1 MSRIT
6 TTVVTLLLTTA
17 AFGQAKDD
25 AGDGKKLD
33 KQTMEIKDYLPEIHG
48 TIRGKYEYQ
57 TETGESRFEVRNARF
72 SVSGNVH
79 PLVAYKAEI
88 DLSDEGSIKM
98 LDAYARVFPVKD
110 LNFTIGQ
117 MRVPFTI
124 DAHRSPHQQYFA
136 NRSFIAKQVGNV
148 RDVGLTSAYTHKGD
162 FPFILE
168 GGLFNGSG
176 LTNQKEWHKTL
187 NYSIKAQLLP
197 GKNWN
202 VTLSTQMIKPED
214 VRINMYDA
222 GIYYQNNRFHIEAEY
237 LYKMYGH
244 NAFKDVHAVN
254 VTDNQSSV
262 MRLGSL
268 AMCKVLKDAGM
279 NPIFQLACRDRNRI
293 ALESDLLSAAMFGI
307 DNILCLTGD
316 HTKMGDH
323 PQAKPVFDLDSVS
336 LLHTVKLLESGVDLG
351 GNQLVGEPPKFSK
364 GAVVS
369 PCSDSVDAQLAKM
382 ERKVAA
388 GADYF
393 QTQAVFEPEKFIKFM
408 EKAKQ
413 FGKPVQVGIIIPK
426 SAGMAKFMNNNVA
439 GIHVP
444 DEMIEEL
451 KADKEKTKAGITGVE
466 IAARIIKECKPYCQ
480 GVHIMALGWESKIPD
495 LLKLAEI

>member
-1 MSRIT
+1 MKMKELFDRGEF
-6 TTVVTLLLTTA
+6 VVSAEVGPPKGIHVDELVEE
-17 AFGQAKDD
+17 AK
-25 AGDGKKLD
+25 
-33 KQTMEIKDYLPEIHG
+33 TYL
-48 TIRGKYEYQ
+48 
-57 TETGESRFEVRNARF
+57 
-72 SVSGNVH
+72 
-79 PLVAYKAEI
+79 
-88 DLSDEGSIKM
+88 
-98 LDAYARVFPVKD
+98 
-110 LNFTIGQ
+110 
-117 MRVPFTI
+117 
-124 DAHRSPHQQYFA
+124 
-136 NRSFIAKQVGNV
+136 
-148 RDVGLTSAYTHKGD
+148 
-162 FPFILE
+162 
-168 GGLFNGSG
+168 
-176 LTNQKEWHKTL
+176 
-187 NYSIKAQLLP
+187 
-197 GKNWN
+197 
-202 VTLSTQMIKPED
+202 
-214 VRINMYDA
+214 
-222 GIYYQNNRFHIEAEY
+222 
-237 LYKMYGH
+237 
-244 NAFKDVHAVN
+244 KDVHAVN

-293 ALESDLLSAAMFGI
+293 ALESDLLSAAMLGI

-351 GNQLVGEPPKFSK
+351 GNELVGEPPKFSK

-388 GADYF
+388 GAEYF

-444 DEMIEEL
+444 DEMLEEL
-451 KADKEKTKAGITGVE
+451 KADKEKTKQWSSYFKEMGFFVVSLDARTKNSMKSITDIVMEACKEKIERDRKRGIKNRPVRAMVVGIPNVGKSTFINSYAGKACAKTGNKPGVTKGKQWIRLSKSVE
-466 IAARIIKECKPYCQ
+466 LLDTPGILWPKFEDQ
-480 GVHIMALGWESKIPD
+480 SVG
-495 LLKLAEI
+495 LKLALIGSIKDEILNVDELAVELIKFLISSYPGLLSERYDVNESGDITDIIIEIAKNRKCVSKGAEVDYSKAAALVIDDFRSGKLGKITLEIPNSQE